1 MTMTM
6 TKTRTR
12 KVPTQTNNRESL
24 LLKKIEGLE
33 AEIIILRN
41 ALSEMEEEKNALAK
55 QIEGLE
61 EDINGAWKEYARIE
75 KLYLTARALVNI
87 PESVEGMLFE
97 ILKSRFLILDKI
109 AYHGGGLTNSFSD
122 GKPIAEYADTFEWF
136 TNILPPV
143 KESRQGAE

>member
-41 ALSEMEEEKNALAK
+41 ALSEMEEEKAELLK
-55 QIEGLE
+55 KIEGLE
-61 EDINGAWKEYARIE
+61 EDNDTEMNEIAELER
-75 KLYLTARALVNI
+75 LYITARALVNI

-122 GKPIAEYADTFEWF
+122 GKPIAENADTFEWF

-143 KESRQGAE
+143 KESRQGNE